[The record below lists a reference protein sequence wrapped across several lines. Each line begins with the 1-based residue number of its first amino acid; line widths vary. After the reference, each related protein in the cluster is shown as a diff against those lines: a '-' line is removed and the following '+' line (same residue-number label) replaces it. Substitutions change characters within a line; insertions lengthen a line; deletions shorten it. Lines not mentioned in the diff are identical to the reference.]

1 MINITR
7 SKKRFITNEW
17 TKYMVK
23 MKEKIKWERLT
34 KSSLLILFFQRWV
47 SFAALVWSLY
57 ITCPTDSSIHCF
69 TLLYTHISVGG
80 RRGRT
85 CEGDNF
91 LNGEPQLKSMKW
103 IGYSN
108 FMLNLC
114 IWQSLKQYQSWSEF
128 YITHMIGVLVHLC
141 FGITVCSKNWI
152 VPQNKYVKYDTLPWE
167 TI

>member
-1 MINITR
+1 M
-7 SKKRFITNEW
+7 
-17 TKYMVK
+17 
-23 MKEKIKWERLT
+23 
-34 KSSLLILFFQRWV
+34 
-47 SFAALVWSLY
+47 SFAALVWSLHK
-57 ITCPTDSSIHCF
+57 TCPSDSSIHCF
-69 TLLYTHISVGG
+69 TLLKTHISVGG
-80 RRGRT
+80 RWGGT
-85 CEGDNF
+85 CKGDNF

-128 YITHMIGVLVHLC
+128 YITHMIGVLVRLC

-167 TI
+167 TRISITKVSYRHYGSTLHICFTSCHIPGWHAYPQL